1 MCASLQV
8 ILDVDDGRA
17 NAQHA
22 SCGDTSTLAIKT
34 FIIGASGPVEGG
46 GDNHFIGCVRQFVVN
61 NLVLDLAQALSSDI
75 LKHYGVNTS
84 GNLGQCPTNSC
95 QITCPANSQC
105 TYKWSSFECEC
116 DALYQP
122 EQLGCIDPCSSNPCQ
137 NGGNCV
143 LVPQFVCQCTDQFY
157 GEFCERRKGSLCP
170 HGYYDSTCN
179 KLCACDVEGSE
190 EEICDWRTG
199 ECLCKVLVIIIMCWC
214 AVHCS
219 TGVPHT
225 L

>member
-1 MCASLQV
+1 MYWLY
-8 ILDVDDGRA
+8 
-17 NAQHA
+17 
-22 SCGDTSTLAIKT
+22 TW
-34 FIIGASGPVEGG
+34 
-46 GDNHFIGCVRQFVVN
+46 
-61 NLVLDLAQALSSDI
+61 
-75 LKHYGVNTS
+75 
-84 GNLGQCPTNSC
+84 
-95 QITCPANSQC
+95 C
-105 TYKWSSFECEC
+105 TRELFNR
-116 DALYQP
+116 
-122 EQLGCIDPCSSNPCQ
+122 LGCTPICRDTLINHMFRNTFPWGHCPPATTVEFESQAESLHSSLCFSPPYTNLLCNQ
-137 NGGNCV
+137 WSKVGTRKYMYNLLQFSHGNKSG
-143 LVPQFVCQCTDQFY
+143 CQCTDQFY